1 MLSKNNKIIGLNFNL
16 KPDYFRVGD
25 IVSIKYE
32 SKQGYWAIKTF
43 IGICIAKKNKN
54 KNTKIIL
61 RNVITYTAVEYNFF
75 LYSTDIVEVKKL
87 EKKKNVSL
95 RRAKLFYLREAKLNK
110 SKV

>member
-1 MLSKNNKIIGLNFNL
+1 MLTNTKIIGLNWDL
-16 KPDYFRVGD
+16 KPDFFKIGD

-32 SKQGYWAIKTF
+32 STKGYWAIKTF
-43 IGICIAKKNKN
+43 VGICIAKKNKK

-75 LYSTDIVEVKKL
+75 LYCTDIVEVKKL
-87 EKKKNVSL
+87 EKKKNLSL
-95 RRAKLFYLREAKLNK
+95 RKSKLYYLRLAKLNK